1 MTVSATA
8 PLLELRD
15 VAKHFAGVR
24 ALDGVSLSIG
34 RGEIHCLAG
43 ENGSGKSTLIKVVS
57 GINTVDR
64 GTVLVDGVPVADM
77 TPRHAIALGVQ
88 VIYQDFSLFGN
99 LTVTENLSIG
109 AELRAR
115 RRVVSWRRMRTH
127 AEAAVA
133 RLGVHLDLDATVD
146 SLPTSGRQLVAIARA
161 LMADPRLLIMDEPT
175 TALTGREVATL
186 FGVVRD
192 IQARGIAVLFVSH
205 KMREML
211 DISERL
217 TVLRSG
223 RVVAAGPIA
232 EFDEAS
238 ITRAMT
244 GSDIAEAA
252 YDWKPAPGP
261 ATTPLL
267 ELDRVCVPGEL
278 DDISLRLLPGEIVG
292 ISGLLG
298 SGRTELALARFGMR
312 PQYRG
317 TIRLDGTPVRLDSVQ
332 RAIAHRI
339 AYVPEDRLTEGLFL
353 PETIDRNIVATAL
366 GALSRFGLLRSRAA
380 ASAAADTI
388 RAMAIATP
396 TGDRPVTQLSGGNQ
410 QRVVIG
416 RWLLQQPRLLI
427 LNGPTVGV
435 DVGSKAG
442 IHATIRALARE
453 RGLGVLMISD
463 DLPELAANC
472 NRILVMHRGRL
483 VAELPG
489 HGGTVQRE
497 RDLSDRLRAL
507 A

>member
-1 MTVSATA
+1 MTV

-15 VAKHFAGVR
+15 VARHFAGVK
-24 ALDGVSLSIG
+24 ALDGVSLCIG

-43 ENGSGKSTLIKVVS
+43 ENGSGKSTLIKLVS
-57 GINTVDR
+57 GINAVDR
-64 GTVLVDGVPVADM
+64 GTILVDGTPVPDM
-77 TPRHAIALGVQ
+77 TPRQAIALGVQ

-99 LTVTENLSIG
+99 LTVAENLAIG

-115 RRVVSWRRMRTH
+115 RRVVSWRRMRAH
-127 AEAAVA
+127 AAAAVA

-192 IQARGIAVLFVSH
+192 IQSRGIAVLFVSH

-232 EFDEAS
+232 GFDEAS

-244 GSDIAEAA
+244 GSDIAEAP
-252 YDWKPAPGP
+252 YLWRPADP
-261 ATTPLL
+261 AAPPLL
-267 ELDRVCVPGEL
+267 ELDRLSVPGEL
-278 DDISLRLLPGEIVG
+278 DDISFRLLPGEIVG
-292 ISGLLG
+292 VSGLLG
-298 SGRTELALARFGMR
+298 SGRTELALALFGMR
-312 PQYRG
+312 PRYRG
-317 TIRLDGTPVRLDSVQ
+317 TIRLDGTPIRLDSTQ

-353 PETIDRNIVATAL
+353 PETINRNIVATAL
-366 GALSRFGLLRSRAA
+366 RRLSRFGLLRPRAA
-380 ASAAADTI
+380 AAVASDTI

-396 TGDRPVTQLSGGNQ
+396 NGDRPVTQLSGGNQ

-442 IHATIRALARE
+442 IHATIRELAQNN
-453 RGLGVLMISD
+453 GLGVLMISD

-472 NRILVMHRGRL
+472 NRILLMHRGRL
-483 VAELPG
+483 VAEQPG
-489 HGGTVQRE
+489 EGPVAQRE
-497 RDLSDRLRAL
+497 RQLSDRLKVL

>member
-1 MTVSATA
+1 M
-8 PLLELRD
+8 LELRD
-15 VAKHFAGVR
+15 VARHFAGVK

-57 GINTVDR
+57 GINAVDR
-64 GTVLVDGVPVADM
+64 GTILVDGTPVPDM
-77 TPRHAIALGVQ
+77 TPRQAIALGVQ

-99 LTVTENLSIG
+99 LTVAENLAIG

-192 IQARGIAVLFVSH
+192 IQSRGIAVLFVSH

-244 GSDIAEAA
+244 GSDIAEAS
-252 YDWKPAPGP
+252 YDWQPGP
-261 ATTPLL
+261 TATPLL
-267 ELDRVCVPGEL
+267 ELDCLHVPGEL
-278 DDISLRLLPGEIVG
+278 DDISFRLLPGEIVG

-298 SGRTELALARFGMR
+298 SGRTELALALFGMR
-312 PQYRG
+312 PNYRG

-366 GALSRFGLLRSRAA
+366 ARLSRFGLLRRRAA

-442 IHATIRALARE
+442 IHATIRGLAQAG
-453 RGLGVLMISD
+453 GLGVLMISD

-472 NRILVMHRGRL
+472 NRILLMHRGRL

-489 HGGTVQRE
+489 DGPVPQRE
-497 RDLSDRLRAL
+497 RALSDRLRAL